1 MSLND
6 RIVNRPEDLIR
17 EIEKNQELNMTLN
30 GTGGNRMISILPKNG
45 KIGSYVGYKYL
56 SVNKQFKLQYSL
68 SVALKNSLTE
78 TYALSYMTLDIF

>member
-1 MSLND
+1 MND

-17 EIEKNQELNMTLN
+17 EIEKNQELNMILN

-45 KIGSYVGYKYL
+45 KIESYVGYKYL